1 MNCECISLFS
11 AIENRHEKCID
22 LFSNDDINI
31 FPTHYSPIGYSAFEI
46 NDLCITKKL
55 LKYPHLRNIKNSLGY
70 TCVHEAV
77 IFGNINYLKLFWNGK
92 CDFNCLTDDKDSV
105 FHLSVRKNNCEIK
118 NFLKSRVNK
127 KFLKLKNIHEKT
139 PIDLSI
145 ELYEKNI
152 FETEDIPSFKIEKEI
167 FIFEKEE

>member
-1 MNCECISLFS
+1 MNCDDCISLFS
-11 AIENRHEKCID
+11 AIQNRHEKCVG
-22 LFSNDDINI
+22 LFSHDIEI
-31 FPTHYSPIGYSAFEI
+31 FPIYYSPIGYAAFGL
-46 NDLCITKKL
+46 NDLRMTKKL

-77 IFGNINYLKLFWNGK
+77 LFGKINYLKLFWKGK
-92 CDFNCLTDDKDSV
+92 CDFNCLTLDNSSV
-105 FHLSVRKNNCEIK
+105 FHLSVRKNNPEIK
-118 NFLKSRVNK
+118 NFLLTFVSRN
-127 KFLKLKNIHEKT
+127 FLNWENNRRKT

-152 FETEDIPSFKIEKEI
+152 FETEDIPFPKIEKEI